1 MSNDERRMQHV
12 EVGILIGTWILL
24 QKDLGTL
31 YLVLRTA
38 FLVLRTVFLD
48 T

>member
-1 MSNDERRMQHV
+1 MEIETVISPSV
-12 EVGILIGTWILL
+12 AAAGKLL
-24 QKDLGTL
+24 LNLGTS